1 MRAITVAGTV
11 SEVELVASQV
21 EDSVHHDVAGDAAR
35 RRRRRRKAAEGSRG
49 RPRGLVVNFGV
60 VLY

>member
-1 MRAITVAGTV
+1 MRAIAVAGTV

-35 RRRRRRKAAEGSRG
+35 RRRRRKAAEGSRC
-49 RPRGLVVNFGV
+49 RSRGLVVNFGV